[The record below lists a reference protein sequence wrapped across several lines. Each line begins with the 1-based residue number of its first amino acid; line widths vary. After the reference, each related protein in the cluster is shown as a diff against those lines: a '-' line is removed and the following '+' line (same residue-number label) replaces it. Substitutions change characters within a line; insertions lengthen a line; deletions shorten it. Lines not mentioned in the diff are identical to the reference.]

1 MTGPRPWK
9 YHSLSRRASP
19 KEKANG
25 SWIFNFVLAVQEPE
39 ILTQVV
45 HKLMDRVKD
54 AEGEVASLADYFDRG
69 KVGHCFF
76 NSFIN

>member
-25 SWIFNFVLAVQEPE
+25 SRVRNFVLAAQEPE
-39 ILTQVV
+39 ILTPIVY
-45 HKLMDRVKD
+45 KLMDRVKD
-54 AEGEVASLADYFDRG
+54 AEGEVVSLADYFDRA

-76 NSFIN
+76 